1 MNLENKKVGF
11 TCGAMDLLHAGHV
24 LMLKEAKEN
33 CDWLIVGLHTDPTI
47 DRPSKNKPIQSLE
60 ERRIQLQGCLYVD
73 EIVEYDTESQ
83 LVDLLNNLHDNYKDR
98 LVRIIGADY
107 IDKYFTGKHLGIN
120 TIYNSRNHNFSSTE
134 LRKRI
139 QLAENRKQADDLGLH
154 TILKEVF

>member
-83 LVDLLNNLHDNYKDR
+83 LVDLLNNLHDNYKDN

-107 IDKYFTGKHLGIN
+107 IDKYFTGKDLGIN

-154 TILKEVF
+154 TIIKEVF

>member
-1 MNLENKKVGF
+1 
-11 TCGAMDLLHAGHV
+11 
-24 LMLKEAKEN
+24 MLKEAKSR

-60 ERRIQLQGCLYVD
+60 ERRIQLEGCKYVD
-73 EIVEYDTESQ
+73 EIITYDTEAG
-83 LVDLLNNLHDNYKDR
+83 LVNLLSR
-98 LVRIIGADY
+98 LSSEHSHFFVRIIGADY
-107 IDKYFTGKHLGIN
+107 VDKDFTGKELGIN
-120 TIYNSRNHNFSSTE
+120 TIFNSRDHNFSSSE